1 MRTYSISKAVL
12 SNEQFNSLSLLFFG
26 LGSGAGS
33 GGVDS
38 LKGGWSPRQAATGSR
53 AWCVC
58 GGLWFLRGRGKSGLG
73 ARAGESARGFASCLL
88 LKL

>member
-1 MRTYSISKAVL
+1 MSSSTFCL
-12 SNEQFNSLSLLFFG
+12 SVFG

-38 LKGGWSPRQAATGSR
+38 LKGGWSPRQVATGSR
-53 AWCVC
+53 AWCLC
-58 GGLWFLRGRGKSGLG
+58 GALWFLRGRGKSGLG
-73 ARAGESARGFASCLL
+73 AWGGESDRGFAAFLL